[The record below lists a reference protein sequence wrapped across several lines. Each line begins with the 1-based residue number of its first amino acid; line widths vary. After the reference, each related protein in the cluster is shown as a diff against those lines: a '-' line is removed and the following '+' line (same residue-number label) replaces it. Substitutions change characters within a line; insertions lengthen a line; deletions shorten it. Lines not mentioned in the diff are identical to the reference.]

1 MFKRNENDQFFDTKQ
16 SSSISKEKKT
26 DSSIELR
33 PSTRQSAAA
42 IGPSI
47 IIRGDIT
54 GEEDLMI
61 QGRVEGTLQL
71 PQNDLSVG
79 PEGKVKAELTA
90 LNIEVEGEVIGD
102 LHGTE
107 KVVVKRSAK
116 VEGNISA
123 PRVVLEDGC
132 QFKGAIDM
140 DVSAEPVRTNSAPVK
155 KAVKSQD
162 SKTSVASVMEDTAP
176 VAHAAGNS

>member
-1 MFKRNENDQFFDTKQ
+1 MFKRNENDQYFDTKQ
-16 SSSISKEKKT
+16 SSSLSEEKKA

-47 IIRGDIT
+47 IMRGDIT

-71 PQNDLSVG
+71 PQNDLTVG
-79 PEGKVKAELTA
+79 PNGKVKAELRA
-90 LNIEVEGEVIGD
+90 LNIEVEGEVFGD

-107 KVVVKRSAK
+107 KVVVRRSGR
-116 VEGNISA
+116 VEGNISS

-132 QFKGAIDM
+132 RFKGAIDM
-140 DVSAEPVRTNSAPVK
+140 DVPAEQMRSNSLPVK
-155 KAVKSQD
+155 KTVKSQD
-162 SKTSVASVMEDTAP
+162 SKTSVTAVMDDTAP
-176 VAHAAGNS
+176 VAHAAGSS

>member
-1 MFKRNENDQFFDTKQ
+1 MFKRNENDRFFDTNP
-16 SSSISKEKKT
+16 SGTISEEKET

-33 PSTRQSAAA
+33 PSTRQATAA

-47 IIRGDIT
+47 IVRGDIT

-79 PEGKVKAELTA
+79 PDGKVRADLRA
-90 LNIEVEGEVIGD
+90 LNIKVEGEVIGD

-132 QFKGAIDM
+132 RFKGAIDM
-140 DVSAEPVRTNSAPVK
+140 DVPAEPVRTTSAPVK
-155 KAVKSQD
+155 KTVKSQD
-162 SKTSVASVMEDTAP
+162 SKTPVAAVMDDTAP
-176 VAHAAGNS
+176 VAHAAGSS